1 MASDPTGS
9 GPSSRPL
16 AVAIT
21 GGIGAGK
28 STALDAFR
36 RHGAATVSSDEIV
49 HHLLRTDPDVKRAL
63 VERLGEEIL
72 DGEGVPD
79 RERIALK
86 VFKDRE
92 ALDFLEQLLHPLVS
106 REYLAWREQL
116 AQLEKPPRVCVTEVP
131 LLYEVGGETRFD
143 KVVVITAPSKLRE
156 ARRGGRTDDRESRL
170 LPDRE
175 KVERADF
182 AYVNTGTPEQLDTW
196 VADVMATLSAER
208 STPSTSES
216 ART

>member
-1 MASDPTGS
+1 M
-9 GPSSRPL
+9 SRPI

-28 STALDAFR
+28 STALESFR

-49 HHLLRTDPDVKRAL
+49 HHLLATDPEVKQAL

-72 DGEGVPD
+72 GADGAPD
-79 RERIALK
+79 RERIAVR

-106 REYLAWREQL
+106 REYLTWREQL
-116 AQLEKPPRVCVTEVP
+116 AKLPDPPRVCVTEVP

-143 KVVVITAPSKLRE
+143 KVVVITAPPKLRE
-156 ARRGGRTDDRESRL
+156 ARRGGRKDDRESRL

-175 KVERADF
+175 KAKRADF
-182 AYVNTGTPEQLDTW
+182 TYVNTGTPEQLDAW
-196 VADVMATLSAER
+196 VADVMATLTESDKPDQNPSR
-208 STPSTSES
+208 SG
-216 ART
+216 

>member
-1 MASDPTGS
+1 MQ
-9 GPSSRPL
+9 RPI

-28 STALDAFR
+28 STALASFR

-49 HHLLRTDPDVKRAL
+49 HHLLATDPEVKQAL

-72 DGEGVPD
+72 GDDRAPD
-79 RERIALK
+79 RERIALR

-92 ALDFLEQLLHPLVS
+92 ALDFLEKLLHPLVS
-106 REYLAWREQL
+106 GEYLAWREQL
-116 AQLEKPPRVCVTEVP
+116 AALPNPPRVCVTEVP

-143 KVVVITAPSKLRE
+143 KVVVITAPPKLRE

-170 LPDRE
+170 LADRD
-175 KVERADF
+175 KANRADF
-182 AYVNTGTPEQLDTW
+182 VYVNTGTPEELDAW
-196 VADVMATLSAER
+196 VADVMAILSRED
-208 STPSTSES
+208 PSRDDTES
-216 ART
+216 PSHGL